1 MAVIMPSVIPLPDV
15 RVSVDAFKGAIDV
28 VLPDDDLFEAF
39 DGPVFPVRV
48 VAMQAGQ

>member
-1 MAVIMPSVIPLPDV
+1 MPYVIPLPDV

-28 VLPDDDLFEAF
+28 VLPDDLFEAF